1 MSQQT
6 NLLKNKSPHNFK
18 KNKKTNKKRYKQE
31 KLNQKQRAM
40 YDKLER
46 IWMKNKQENKELNE
60 QRRHTK
66 RVLTKSAREDWRKQ
80 KTATGIFIF
89 F

>member
-31 KLNQKQRAM
+31 KLNQKQKAM

-46 IWMKNKQENKELNE
+46 I
-60 QRRHTK
+60 
-66 RVLTKSAREDWRKQ
+66 
-80 KTATGIFIF
+80 
-89 F
+89 